1 MKADRRAY
9 FDPPWVL
16 SFFQYLTLPPL
27 TQQQWGGGSDA
38 PDASVGGQKGHPPG
52 SATVEVGRVK
62 TGVCG
67 TGTIRMR
74 CAAGSGGTVD
84 SLFLIYHLWTIIEAF
99 IEFVTILFLFFF

>member
-1 MKADRRAY
+1 M
-9 FDPPWVL
+9 
-16 SFFQYLTLPPL
+16 
-27 TQQQWGGGSDA
+27 
-38 PDASVGGQKGHPPG
+38 
-52 SATVEVGRVK
+52 EVGRVK

>member
-1 MKADRRAY
+1 
-9 FDPPWVL
+9 
-16 SFFQYLTLPPL
+16 
-27 TQQQWGGGSDA
+27 
-38 PDASVGGQKGHPPG
+38 
-52 SATVEVGRVK
+52 VEVGRVK

-99 IEFVTILFLFFF
+99 IEFVTILFLFFFLMFFEVFNFFGFFGCKAYGS